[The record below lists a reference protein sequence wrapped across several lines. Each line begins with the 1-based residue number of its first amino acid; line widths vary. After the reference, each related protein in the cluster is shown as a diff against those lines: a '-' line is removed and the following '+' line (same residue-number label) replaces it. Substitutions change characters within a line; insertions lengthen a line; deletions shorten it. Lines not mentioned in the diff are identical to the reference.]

1 MILKID
7 KVKKYFPIKK
17 GIFLL
22 TAGYVRAL
30 EEVSF
35 EISEGQT
42 IGVVGESGCGK
53 TTLGRVIAKVYDAT
67 SGRIF
72 YTPHGKENNAIAQ
85 AAEIRKNTEKQI
97 MKNYRKDV
105 QMIFQD
111 PYNSLDP
118 RMTIGDILAE
128 PLQVHKVC
136 SSEAAL
142 NETVSQLLLK
152 VGLYPEYASRY
163 PHEFSGGQRQRISIA
178 RAIALHPRMIICD
191 EPTSALDVSV
201 QSQIINLLK
210 DLQKEYQMAYLFIS
224 HNLDVIYHVSDWIMV
239 MYLGNVVEI
248 ATPEALFENPLHPY
262 TSALMKAIPNWNPEE
277 RSLGETTLQGEPP
290 SPIAPPS
297 GCPFHTRCEFVM
309 ERCKTDKPRLSEIGQ
324 DRKVACHLRVQ

>member
-1 MILKID
+1 MILKIEN
-7 KVKKYFPIKK
+7 VKKYFPIKK
-17 GIFLL
+17 GVFLL

-30 EEVSF
+30 EEISF
-35 EISEGQT
+35 EIDEGQT

-67 SGRIF
+67 SGRIL
-72 YTPHGKENNAIAQ
+72 YSPSGKDME
-85 AAEIRKNTEKQI
+85 EINRKTGKI
-97 MKNYRKDV
+97 TLKAYRKDI

-128 PLQVHKVC
+128 PLEVHRLYSSKTEL
-136 SSEAAL
+136 SEAV
-142 NETVSQLLLK
+142 NELLLK
-152 VGLYPEYASRY
+152 VGLYPEYAARY

-178 RAIALHPRMIICD
+178 RAISLRPRMIICD

-201 QSQIINLLK
+201 QSQIINLLEE
-210 DLQKEYQMAYLFIS
+210 LQEEFHIAYLFIS
-224 HNLDVIYHVSDWIMV
+224 HNLDVVYHVSDIIMV

-248 ATPEALFENPLHPY
+248 ATPTDLFKDPLHPY
-262 TSALMKAIPNWNPEE
+262 TSALMKAIPNWNPDE
-277 RSLGETTLQGEPP
+277 RTLGDTTIRGEPP

-297 GCPFHTRCEFVM
+297 GCAFHTRCEFAM
-309 ERCKTDKPRLSEIGQ
+309 ERCRKEKPVLLPIGRN
-324 DRKVACHLRVQ
+324 RKVACHLKNQ

>member
-1 MILKID
+1 MILKVD
-7 KVKKYFPIKK
+7 KIKKYFPIKK

-22 TAGYVRAL
+22 TAGHVCAL

-35 EISEGQT
+35 GINEGQT

-67 SGRIF
+67 SGKLF
-72 YTPHGKENNAIAQ
+72 YNPPKEESV
-85 AAEIRKNTEKQI
+85 EIRWNTDKRI
-97 MKNYRKDV
+97 LKNYRKDV

-118 RMTIGDILAE
+118 RMTIGDTLAE
-128 PLQVHKVC
+128 PLQVHRVC
-136 SSEAAL
+136 SSKKEL
-142 NETVSQLLLK
+142 NEMVSRLLLK

-210 DLQKEYQMAYLFIS
+210 DLQKEFQMAYLFIS
-224 HNLDVIYHVSDWIMV
+224 HNLDVVYHVSDWIMV

-248 ATPEALFENPLHPY
+248 ATPEELFENPLHPY

-277 RSLGETTLQGEPP
+277 RRLGETTLQGEPP
-290 SPIAPPS
+290 SPIAPPP

-309 ERCKTDKPRLSEIGQ
+309 ERCKVEKPLLTNISEN
-324 DRKVACHLRVQ
+324 RKVACHLRVP

>member
-1 MILKID
+1 MILKVD

-128 PLQVHKVC
+128 PLQVHGVC
-136 SSEAAL
+136 SSKAAL

-152 VGLYPEYASRY
+152 VGLRY
-163 PHEFSGGQRQRISIA
+163 PHEFSGGQRQRIGIA
-178 RAIALHPRMIICD
+178 RALALQPALVIAD
-191 EPTSALDVSV
+191 EPVSALDASI
-201 QSQIINLLK
+201 QAQILNLLK
-210 DLQKEYQMAYLFIS
+210 DLKKDFGLTYLFIS
-224 HNLDVIYHVSDWIMV
+224 HDLNVIRYVSDRIAV
-239 MYLGNVVEI
+239 MYLGCIVEL
-248 ATPEALFENPLHPY
+248 ADKNNLYQTPLHPY
-262 TSALMKAIPNWNPEE
+262 TRMLLAAMPSCNPQKRKREMMI
-277 RSLGETTLQGEPP
+277 QGE
-290 SPIAPPS
+290 A
-297 GCPFHTRCEFVM
+297 G
-309 ERCKTDKPRLSEIGQ
+309 EIGDQ
-324 DRKVACHLRVQ
+324 GCNFKNRCVYKIDICNRLTPELRPYRERGLCACHRTGEI